1 MTAAEESAC
10 VGHELGHCLY
20 GGFYT
25 RTTPFDT
32 VERHE
37 ARADKWYILNAI
49 PCGTLFSLL
58 RRGYD
63 AWEIAEQLGTT
74 EEYVRRAYYIYMDT
88 GAPTPRCDCHQAGQ
102 RVYFI
107 VVLLV
112 TGINPAKKRVDK
124 CGKSVYNPLIPTSN
138 VGNSERGLMAVNVRM
153 TWRNHRNGHAGRMCP
168 AAE

>member
-1 MTAAEESAC
+1 MGERSDLYSMAAQNGIEVLCFPMPNCKSMSAEVEGRCYIGLDDSRPMTAAEESAC

-37 ARADKWYILNAI
+37 ARADKWYIQNAI

-63 AWEIAEQLGTT
+63 AWEIAEQLDTT
-74 EEYVRRAYYIYMDT
+74 EEYVRRAYYFYMDN
-88 GAPTPRCDCHQAGQ
+88 GAPNPRCD
-102 RVYFI
+102 
-107 VVLLV
+107 
-112 TGINPAKKRVDK
+112 
-124 CGKSVYNPLIPTSN
+124 
-138 VGNSERGLMAVNVRM
+138 
-153 TWRNHRNGHAGRMCP
+153 
-168 AAE
+168 